1 MEVTGAAT
9 VGAALRT
16 RPVRYLGSRWP
27 LRALAYVVSG
37 VPVGLFAL
45 VWLVVSVVLGAVAL
59 TPLAIWPLAA
69 LERRRLA
76 LLGGPPVVDPHAAP
90 TGAGPRRWLRTR
102 YGEAATWRE
111 LAYAV
116 LHATVLLAVDLAA
129 TLLAVVAPIL
139 VTTYALID
147 VIGRHIPGAVVV
159 LVIAPTLLP
168 VVGGYAVTLV
178 AIGHGEIAHTLLGPG
193 AKETVRVLTRSRA
206 RLIDA
211 FEVERLRIERD
222 LHDGAQQRLV
232 ALSMTLG
239 LAELERDD
247 PAASHALVTEAA
259 AQCRAALAELR
270 DLVRGIHPRV
280 LTDLGLA
287 AAVAELAQGCGVPL
301 AITLDLPRRLP
312 STVESAAYF
321 VVAEAVTNTVRHA
334 DASRAWITGTVDA
347 GRLVVEIGDDG
358 TGGADPA
365 RGTGLAGLADRVDA
379 LAGTLAVA
387 SPVGGPT
394 VLRLELPCSG

>member
-1 MEVTGAAT
+1 MEVAGAGT
-9 VGAALRT
+9 VGEALRT
-16 RPVRYLGSRWP
+16 RPVRYLVSRWP

-37 VPVGLFAL
+37 VPVGLLAL
-45 VWLVVSVVLGAVAL
+45 VWLPVSVVLGAVAL

-76 LLGGPPVVDPHAAP
+76 LLGHPPVPDPHAAP
-90 TGAGPRRWLRTR
+90 TGAGLRRWLRTR
-102 YGEAATWRE
+102 YAEAATWRE

-116 LHATVLLAVDLAA
+116 LHATVLLVVDLAA
-129 TLLAVVAPIL
+129 TLLAVVVPVL
-139 VTTYALID
+139 VITFALID
-147 VIGRHIPGAVVV
+147 VIDYHIPAAVLV

-168 VVGGYAVTLV
+168 VIGVYAVTLV
-178 AIGHGEIAHTLLGPG
+178 AVGHGEIARTLLGPG
-193 AKETVRVLTRSRA
+193 EEETVRVLTHSRA

-211 FEVERLRIERD
+211 FEVERRRIERD

-247 PAASHALVTEAA
+247 PAATHALVIQAA
-259 AQCRAALAELR
+259 AQSRAALADLR
-270 DLVRGIHPRV
+270 DLIRGIHPQV
-280 LTDLGLA
+280 LTDLGLP

-301 AITLDLPRRLP
+301 TITLDLPHRLP

-321 VVAEAVTNTVRHA
+321 VVAEAVTNSVKHA
-334 DASRAWITGTVDA
+334 DATRAWITGTVD
-347 GRLVVEIGDDG
+347 GDRLVVEVGDDG
-358 TGGADPA
+358 TGGADPT

-387 SPVGGPT
+387 SPIGGPT
-394 VLRLELPCSG
+394 TLRLELPCSA